1 LAKTQIAFGF
11 VLNNQ
16 DATSAPAMLRTPA
29 ACEDITPSDT
39 SAVTTK
45 TADGDQFDS
54 DHQPCCRVATDT
66 QIYVS
71 FGSSPNAGTDAERFL
86 VPAGSVEYFYVKDGD
101 KAAVV
106 TG

>member
-1 LAKTQIAFGF
+1 MAKTQIVFGY

-16 DATSAPAMLRTPA
+16 SSTSAPLMLRTPVN
-29 ACEDITPSDT
+29 CEDIAPSAT
-39 SAVTTK
+39 SAATTK
-45 TADGDQFDS
+45 TADGTQFNRN
-54 DHQPCCRVATDT
+54 HQPCCRITTDT

-71 FGSSPNAGTDAERFL
+71 FGTAPNATSDAERFL
-86 VPAGSVEYFYVKDGD
+86 IPAGSVEYFYVKDGD

>member
-16 DATSAPAMLRTPA
+16 DATTAPAMLRTPA
-29 ACEDITPSDT
+29 GCEDITPAGT
-39 SAVTTK
+39 STTTTK
-45 TADGDQFDS
+45 TADSSHFSG

-66 QIYVS
+66 QVYVS
-71 FGSSPNAGTDAERFL
+71 FGTAPNATNDAERFL
-86 VPAGSVEYFYVKDGD
+86 IPAGAVEYFYVKDGD

-106 TG
+106 TA

>member
-1 LAKTQIAFGF
+1 LAKTQIAFGY

-16 DATSAPAMLRTPA
+16 DTTSAPAMLATPVD
-29 ACEDITPSDT
+29 CEDITPSPT
-39 SAVTTK
+39 NAA
-45 TADGDQFDS
+45 TAKAANGTRFGG

-71 FGSSPNAGTDAERFL
+71 FGAAPNAGTDAERFL
-86 VPAGSVEYFYVKDGD
+86 ITAGATEYFYVRSGD

-106 TG
+106 AA

>member
-1 LAKTQIAFGF
+1 MAKTQIAFGF

-29 ACEDITPSDT
+29 TCEDITPSGT
-39 SAVTTK
+39 NAVTTK
-45 TADGDQFDS
+45 TADGGRFDG

-71 FGSSPNAGTDAERFL
+71 FGAAPNATSDAERFL
-86 VPAGSVEYFYVKDGD
+86 VPAGAIEYFYVKDGD

>member
-1 LAKTQIAFGF
+1 MAKTQIAFGY

-16 DATSAPAMLRTPA
+16 DATSAPAMLRTPVNCA
-29 ACEDITPSDT
+29 DITPSAT
-39 SAVTTK
+39 NAVTSK
-45 TADGDQFDS
+45 TADGSPFAG

-71 FGSSPNAGTDAERFL
+71 FGTAPNAGTDAERFL
-86 VPAGSVEYFYVKDGD
+86 LPAGSTEYFYVKSGD

-106 TG
+106 TA

>member
-1 LAKTQIAFGF
+1 LANTQIAFGY

-16 DATSAPAMLRTPA
+16 DATSAPAMLRTPVR
-29 ACEDITPSDT
+29 CEDIAPSGT
-39 SAVTTK
+39 SAATTK
-45 TADGDQFDS
+45 TADGSQFNA

-71 FGSSPNAGTDAERFL
+71 FGSAPNAQTDAERFL
-86 VPAGSVEYFYVKDGD
+86 IPAGGTEYFYVKDGD

-106 TG
+106 TS